1 MISFVV
7 LHYLVT
13 DETIATVKSIL
24 DNVKDC
30 YIIIVDNDSPN
41 NSFEDLVAFY
51 SGYNNVFVKKN
62 VENTGYAGGINF
74 GYDYSLSN
82 LNPDFIVAMNNDME
96 LTQKDFSSKVREIY
110 ERTNFYVLGPDIYS
124 TSAKRHQNPEK
135 TSLRSLEEVENEIN
149 KIKSLKNK
157 QFILTLKSFLKSV
170 SLIDKLYYQIKN
182 LSGKNNSHVSTEIEN
197 PMLHGSFYIFSKK
210 FFESR
215 DYALYPKTSFYCEA
229 QILDYEYKRDKLTQI
244 YTPEIVVLHHEDV
257 ATNAVIGSLKN
268 KMNMK
273 YDKLL
278 ESLSIFKELIE
289 EDMKS

>member
-182 LSGKNNSHVSTEIEN
+182 LSGKNNSHV
-197 PMLHGSFYIFSKK
+197 
-210 FFESR
+210 
-215 DYALYPKTSFYCEA
+215 
-229 QILDYEYKRDKLTQI
+229 
-244 YTPEIVVLHHEDV
+244 
-257 ATNAVIGSLKN
+257 
-268 KMNMK
+268 
-273 YDKLL
+273 
-278 ESLSIFKELIE
+278 
-289 EDMKS
+289 